1 MALTHGR
8 NKTIEPRKPGRPKK
22 VHAGGRPTLMTPETV
37 KKLEDAF
44 LMGCTDL
51 EACLVA
57 GISKQT
63 LYNYQAVNPE
73 FVDRKELLKENPVM
87 IARNSVISAMRENGE
102 LALKYLER
110 KKKDEFS
117 LKQDLSIDHSGAINQ
132 SIKVVF
138 EDGSPVS
145 E

>member
-1 MALTHGR
+1 MTR
-8 NKTIEPRKPGRPKK
+8 KPPEPRKPGRPKK
-22 VHAGGRPTLMTPETV
+22 VHGGGRPTLMTPETV

-44 LMGCTDL
+44 LMGCSDL

-87 IARNSVISAMRENGE
+87 IARNSVVAAMRENGE

-110 KKKDEFS
+110 KRKDEFS
-117 LKQDLSIDHSGAINQ
+117 TKSELAHSGRLETLTDAELEAKLKGMLSTI
-132 SIKVVF
+132 SK
-138 EDGSPVS
+138 DD
-145 E
+145 